1 MKKLNIERHSIA
13 TLAQRF
19 RGLISRNTVESWLI
33 EGRLKFEAGPSPV
46 INPKQKKGERFW
58 LFKTDYL
65 DQLTLQLEARH
76 DERVRRQLGNDAGAR
91 AIRDSAR
98 REALGIIEANV
109 NQFGGRK
116 VFISE
121 RDPALNDGD
130 AIGRTYMTDRRPRT
144 SIQGGWI
151 TKP

>member
-1 MKKLNIERHSIA
+1 MKAKDTFERHSIA

-46 INPKQKKGERFW
+46 IKPNQRKGERFW
-58 LFKTDYL
+58 LFKTDCL

-109 NQFGGRK
+109 NQFGGKK
-116 VFISE
+116 VMHPE
-121 RDPALNDGD
+121 RNPALDDGD
-130 AIGRTYMTDRRPRT
+130 AIGRTYLTDRRPRT
-144 SIQGGWI
+144 SVQSG
-151 TKP
+151 